1 MRLKSLLGACVLA
14 LSMCAGAPATL
25 AQTTVSIA
33 TDAASRED
41 VQKLFDVMASREQMA
56 QMMQKVFAQMRTLNR
71 DEIKKRHPDIT
82 AQQLASMDQQ
92 SEELLKNFP
101 LDAMLSDMIPIYQ
114 RHFTK
119 TEIDALT
126 AFFSSP
132 AGQKYLHEVPAV
144 TAETMRAVYPRIE
157 AEVDALLKRAEEKT
171 ASPKQ

>member
-1 MRLKSLLGACVLA
+1 MRFKSLLGVCVI
-14 LSMCAGAPATL
+14 SFCMGAG

-33 TDAASRED
+33 PDAASKED
-41 VQKLFDVMASREQMA
+41 VQKLFDVMASRDQMA

-82 AQQLASMDQQ
+82 AAQLASMDRQ

-101 LDAMLSDMIPIYQ
+101 LDEMLSDMIPVYQ

-119 TEIDALT
+119 TEIDSFT
-126 AFFSSP
+126 SFFSSP
-132 AGQKYLHEVPAV
+132 VGQKYLHEIPAV

-171 ASPKQ
+171 AAPKQ

>member
-1 MRLKSLLGACVLA
+1 MRSKSLLCTCFLVVSL
-14 LSMCAGAPATL
+14 CAG

-33 TDAASRED
+33 ADAPSRED
-41 VQKLFDVMASREQMA
+41 VQKLFDVMASREQMG
-56 QMMQKVFAQMRTLNR
+56 QMMKQVFAQARTLNR

-82 AQQLASMDQQ
+82 ADQLASMDRQ

-101 LDAMLSDMIPIYQ
+101 LDAMLNDMIPIYQ

-119 TEIDALT
+119 TEIDALS

-132 AGQKYLHEVPAV
+132 AGQKYLHEIPAV
-144 TAETMRAVYPRIE
+144 SAETMKAVYPRIE

>member
-1 MRLKSLLGACVLA
+1 MRFKSLLCACFIVV
-14 LSMCAGAPATL
+14 SMCAG

-33 TDAASRED
+33 PDAPSRED

-56 QMMQKVFAQMRTLNR
+56 QMMQQVFAQARTLNR

-82 AQQLASMDQQ
+82 ADQLASMDRQ

-119 TEIDALT
+119 TEIDALS

-132 AGQKYLHEVPAV
+132 AGQKYLHEIPAV
-144 TAETMRAVYPRIE
+144 SAETMKAVYPRIE

-171 ASPKQ
+171 ASPKP

>member
-1 MRLKSLLGACVLA
+1 MRLKSLLGVCVLG
-14 LSMCAGAPATL
+14 LSMCAGAPVTV

-33 TDAASRED
+33 PDAASRED

-82 AQQLASMDQQ
+82 ADQLASMDRQ

-101 LDAMLSDMIPIYQ
+101 LDEMLSDMIPIYQ

-157 AEVDALLKRAEEKT
+157 AEVDAMLKRAEEKT
-171 ASPKQ
+171 AAPKQ